1 MQMARHKSEKLPQ
14 KDKMEKIKMYEE
26 LTDFL
31 GELPQGEYGH
41 WIMDHKNDGSP
52 EHPIQMPFVLYS
64 GLVRKF
70 MDAVFSF
77 AENHPE
83 HGLNQYRD
91 ILEQN
96 GIEWGSAAMDAVDVS
111 DKDGICVMALLLG
124 AVRAERFCDGAL
136 LVFFQRGSIQR
147 WLERLKEI
155 DGGNIGKSNKIFDL
169 RRLPA
174 ILAKPKMLIGIERYR
189 FIMEKV
195 QRVDVSL
202 DEGFQKTYENFYT
215 LGRYPKE
222 FRRDYFVYMER
233 VKEIKPS
240 FEETLSYFLKYGTL
254 EVSFSSKLVHTLDP
268 EQPIWDRNVTDR
280 HFGYK
285 IPTYGTKDREKK
297 MFDRYMRYK
306 RDFFKY
312 VASDDGK
319 AVIRAFDEAF
329 PKTGFTDLK
338 KVDFVLW
345 QDDGG
350 DWG

>member
-1 MQMARHKSEKLPQ
+1 
-14 KDKMEKIKMYEE
+14 MYEE
-26 LTDFL
+26 LTDIL
-31 GELPQGEYGH
+31 GELLQGEYGH

-52 EHPIQMPFVLYS
+52 EHPIQMPFVSYS
-64 GLVRKF
+64 GFVRKF

-77 AENHPE
+77 AKNHPE
-83 HGLNQYRD
+83 HGLNQYKD

-96 GIEWGSAAMDAVDVS
+96 GIEWGSATMEAVDVL

-136 LVFFQRGSIQR
+136 LGFFQKGSIQR

-155 DGGNIGKSNKIFDL
+155 DRGNIGKRDKIFDL
-169 RRLPA
+169 RRLPT

-202 DEGFQKTYENFYT
+202 DEEFQKTYENFYT

-222 FRRDYFVYMER
+222 FRRDYFIYMER

-240 FEETLSYFLKYGTL
+240 FKETLSYFLKYGTL

-285 IPTYGTKDREKK
+285 IPAYGTKDREKK
-297 MFDRYMRYK
+297 IFDRYMRYK

-319 AVIRAFDEAF
+319 VVIRAFDEAF

-350 DWG
+350 SGMNSSCDL

>member
-1 MQMARHKSEKLPQ
+1 MAGHKSEKLPQ

-26 LTDFL
+26 LTGFL

-111 DKDGICVMALLLG
+111 DKDGICVMTLLLG

-174 ILAKPKMLIGIERYR
+174 ILAKPKML
-189 FIMEKV
+189 
-195 QRVDVSL
+195 
-202 DEGFQKTYENFYT
+202 
-215 LGRYPKE
+215 
-222 FRRDYFVYMER
+222 
-233 VKEIKPS
+233 
-240 FEETLSYFLKYGTL
+240 
-254 EVSFSSKLVHTLDP
+254 SSKLVHTLDP
-268 EQPIWDRNVTDR
+268 EQPIWNRNVTDR
-280 HFGYK
+280 HFGFK
-285 IPTYGTKDREKK
+285 IPAYGTKDREKK
-297 MFDRYMRYK
+297 MLDRYMRYK

-345 QDDGG
+345 QDDGEIG
-350 DWG
+350 DEQLL

>member
-1 MQMARHKSEKLPQ
+1 
-14 KDKMEKIKMYEE
+14 
-26 LTDFL
+26 
-31 GELPQGEYGH
+31 
-41 WIMDHKNDGSP
+41 
-52 EHPIQMPFVLYS
+52 
-64 GLVRKF
+64 
-70 MDAVFSF
+70 
-77 AENHPE
+77 
-83 HGLNQYRD
+83 
-91 ILEQN
+91 
-96 GIEWGSAAMDAVDVS
+96 
-111 DKDGICVMALLLG
+111 
-124 AVRAERFCDGAL
+124 
-136 LVFFQRGSIQR
+136 
-147 WLERLKEI
+147 
-155 DGGNIGKSNKIFDL
+155 
-169 RRLPA
+169 
-174 ILAKPKMLIGIERYR
+174 MLIGIERYR

-297 MFDRYMRYK
+297 MLDRYMRYK

>member
-1 MQMARHKSEKLPQ
+1 
-14 KDKMEKIKMYEE
+14 MYGE
-26 LTDFL
+26 LTDIL

-41 WIMDHKNDGSP
+41 WIMDHENDGSP
-52 EHPIQMPFVLYS
+52 EHPIQMPFVSYS
-64 GLVRKF
+64 GFVRKF
-70 MDAVFSF
+70 MDAVYSF
-77 AENHPE
+77 EKAHPE
-83 HGLNQYRD
+83 YGLNQYRD

-96 GIEWGSAAMDAVDVS
+96 GIEWGSASMDAVDVS

-124 AVRAERFCDGAL
+124 ATRAERFCDGAL
-136 LVFFQRGSIQR
+136 LGFFQKGSIQR

-155 DGGNIGKSNKIFDL
+155 DGGNIDKSDKIFDL

-189 FIMEKV
+189 FIIEKV
-195 QRVDVSL
+195 RRVDVSL

-222 FRRDYFVYMER
+222 FRRDYFAYMER
-233 VKEIKPS
+233 CKGIKPS

-285 IPTYGTKDREKK
+285 IPAYGTKDREKK
-297 MFDRYMRYK
+297 ILDRYKRYK
-306 RDFFKY
+306 RDFLKY

-319 AVIRAFDEAF
+319 TVIRAFDEAF
-329 PKTGFTDLK
+329 PENGFTDLK

-345 QDDGG
+345 QDVEEGVQG
-350 DWG
+350 

>member
-1 MQMARHKSEKLPQ
+1 MARHKSEKLPQ

-26 LTDFL
+26 LTDIL
-31 GELPQGEYGH
+31 GELLQGEYGH

-52 EHPIQMPFVLYS
+52 EHPIQMPFVSYS

-77 AENHPE
+77 AKNHPE
-83 HGLNQYRD
+83 HGLNQYKD

-96 GIEWGSAAMDAVDVS
+96 GIEWGSATMDAVDVS

-136 LVFFQRGSIQR
+136 LGFFQKGSIQR

-155 DGGNIGKSNKIFDL
+155 DRGNIGKRDKIFDL
-169 RRLPA
+169 RRLPT

-202 DEGFQKTYENFYT
+202 DEEFQKTYENFYT

-222 FRRDYFVYMER
+222 FRRDYFIYMER

-240 FEETLSYFLKYGTL
+240 FKETLSYFLKYGTL
-254 EVSFSSKLVHTLDP
+254 EVSFSSKLVHTLNP

-285 IPTYGTKDREKK
+285 IPAYGTKDREKK
-297 MFDRYMRYK
+297 IFDRYMRYK

-319 AVIRAFDEAF
+319 VVIRAFDEAF

-350 DWG
+350 QG

>member
-1 MQMARHKSEKLPQ
+1 MARRKSEKLPQ

-26 LTDFL
+26 LTDIL
-31 GELPQGEYGH
+31 GERPQGEYGH
-41 WIMDHKNDGSP
+41 WIMDHENDGSS
-52 EHPIQMPFVLYS
+52 EHPIQMPFVSYS

-77 AENHPE
+77 AKKHPE
-83 HGLNQYRD
+83 YGLNQYRD

-96 GIEWGSAAMDAVDVS
+96 GIEWGSVSMDAVDVS
-111 DKDGICVMALLLG
+111 DKDEICVMALLLG

-136 LVFFQRGSIQR
+136 LGFFQKGSIQR

-155 DGGNIGKSNKIFDL
+155 DGGNIGKSDKIFDL
-169 RRLPA
+169 RRIPA

-222 FRRDYFVYMER
+222 FRRDYFAYMER
-233 VKEIKPS
+233 CKETELS
-240 FEETLSYFLKYGTL
+240 FEEALSYFLKYGTL
-254 EVSFSSKLVHTLDP
+254 EVSFSSKLVHTLNP
-268 EQPIWDRNVTDR
+268 EQPIWDKNVTDQ

-297 MFDRYMRYK
+297 ILDRYKRYK
-306 RDFFKY
+306 RDFLKY

-319 AVIRAFDEAF
+319 TIIRAFDEAF
-329 PKTGFTDLK
+329 PETGFTDLK

-345 QDDGG
+345 QDIE
-350 DWG
+350 

>member
-1 MQMARHKSEKLPQ
+1 
-14 KDKMEKIKMYEE
+14 MYEG
-26 LTDFL
+26 LTDIL

-41 WIMDHKNDGSP
+41 WILDRENDGSP
-52 EHPIQMPFVLYS
+52 EHPIQMPFVSYS

-77 AENHPE
+77 VKNHPGY
-83 HGLNQYRD
+83 GLNQYRD

-96 GIEWGSAAMDAVDVS
+96 GIKWESASMDNVDVA
-111 DKDGICVMALLLG
+111 DKNGICVMALLLR
-124 AVRAERFCDGAL
+124 AVRAERLCDGAL
-136 LVFFQRGSIQR
+136 LGFFQKGSIQR

-155 DGGNIGKSNKIFDL
+155 DEGSISKGDKIFDL
-169 RRLPA
+169 RRLPT
-174 ILAKPKMLIGIERYR
+174 ILAKPKMHIGIERYR

-195 QRVDVSL
+195 RQVDVSL

-222 FRRDYFVYMER
+222 FRRDYFAYMER
-233 VKEIKPS
+233 YKATKPS
-240 FEETLSYFLKYGTL
+240 FEQTLSYFLKYGTL

-268 EQPIWDRNVTDR
+268 EQPIWDRNVTDQ

-285 IPTYGTKDREKK
+285 IPAYGTKDREKK
-297 MFDRYMRYK
+297 ILDRYMRYK

-345 QDDGG
+345 QDDGKEIR
-350 DWG
+350 DEQSL

>member
-1 MQMARHKSEKLPQ
+1 
-14 KDKMEKIKMYEE
+14 MYEE
-26 LTDFL
+26 LTDIL

-41 WIMDHKNDGSP
+41 WIMDHENDGSP
-52 EHPIQMPFVLYS
+52 EHPIQMPFVSYS

-77 AENHPE
+77 AKKHPE
-83 HGLNQYRD
+83 YGLNQYRD

-96 GIEWGSAAMDAVDVS
+96 GIEWGSASMDAVDVS

-136 LVFFQRGSIQR
+136 LGFFQKGSIQR

-155 DGGNIGKSNKIFDL
+155 DGGNIGKSDKIFDL

-254 EVSFSSKLVHTLDP
+254 EVSFSSKLVHTLDS
-268 EQPIWDRNVTDR
+268 EQPIWDKNVTDR

-285 IPTYGTKDREKK
+285 IPAYGTKDREKK
-297 MFDRYMRYK
+297 ILDRYKRYK
-306 RDFFKY
+306 RDFLKY

-319 AVIRAFDEAF
+319 TIIRAFDEAF
-329 PKTGFTDLK
+329 PETGFTDLK

-345 QDDGG
+345 QDIEQGEQG
-350 DWG
+350 

>member
-1 MQMARHKSEKLPQ
+1 
-14 KDKMEKIKMYEE
+14 MYEE
-26 LTDFL
+26 LTDIL

-41 WIMDHKNDGSP
+41 WIMDYENDGSP
-52 EHPIQMPFVLYS
+52 EHPIQLPFVSYS

-77 AENHPE
+77 AKKHPE
-83 HGLNQYRD
+83 YGLNQYRD

-96 GIEWGSAAMDAVDVS
+96 GIEWGSASMDAVDVS

-136 LVFFQRGSIQR
+136 LGFFQKGSIQR

-155 DGGNIGKSNKIFDL
+155 DGGNIGKSDKIFDL

-189 FIMEKV
+189 FIMEEV

-202 DEGFQKTYENFYT
+202 DEGFQKNYENFYT
-215 LGRYPKE
+215 LGRYPKD
-222 FRRDYFVYMER
+222 FRRDYFAYMER
-233 VKEIKPS
+233 GKGVKIS
-240 FEETLSYFLKYGTL
+240 FKETLSYFQKYGAL

-268 EQPIWDRNVTDR
+268 EQPIWDRNVTDK

-285 IPTYGTKDREKK
+285 IPACSTKNREEKIL
-297 MFDRYMRYK
+297 DRYGRYK
-306 RDFFKY
+306 RDFLKY
-312 VASDDGK
+312 MASDDGK
-319 AVIRAFDEAF
+319 AVIQAFDEAF

-345 QDDGG
+345 LDNEE
-350 DWG
+350 